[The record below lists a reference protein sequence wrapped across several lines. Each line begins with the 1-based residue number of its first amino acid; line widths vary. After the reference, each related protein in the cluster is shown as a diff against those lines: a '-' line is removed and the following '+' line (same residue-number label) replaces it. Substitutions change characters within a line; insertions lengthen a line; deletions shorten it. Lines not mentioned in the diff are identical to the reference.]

1 MRKKKIAEGPTTT
14 HGVKPLVVPRVCPKG
29 HRVGSKHNSKECS
42 PVECAVGPLTKPE
55 QKQANRIK
63 QMMRDHAGLVVLA
76 EQSKRDRKYEK
87 LQSQGKSTKNLPEVT
102 MAVPSMAE
110 VTPIVE
116 DLSRAAAQPLSL
128 DPSPLPPTP
137 LLLPIGSNLSA
148 AEAAKT
154 DEVEK
159 LSALA
164 GNHAA
169 RMAFVGGLPKR
180 GATDKE
186 IADWAERK
194 KSELLPL
201 AMTDVEIALKFG
213 TNDERA
219 QARKEVLQMN
229 GFGARESNPA
239 QNAAIVV
246 NLNGVQ
252 LPFMPKRLTDAQVVN
267 ADLKE
272 VKVNGDS

>member
-1 MRKKKIAEGPTTT
+1 
-14 HGVKPLVVPRVCPKG
+14 
-29 HRVGSKHNSKECS
+29 
-42 PVECAVGPLTKPE
+42 
-55 QKQANRIK
+55 
-63 QMMRDHAGLVVLA
+63 
-76 EQSKRDRKYEK
+76 
-87 LQSQGKSTKNLPEVT
+87 
-102 MAVPSMAE
+102 
-110 VTPIVE
+110 
-116 DLSRAAAQPLSL
+116 
-128 DPSPLPPTP
+128 
-137 LLLPIGSNLSA
+137 
-148 AEAAKT
+148 
-154 DEVEK
+154 
-159 LSALA
+159 
-164 GNHAA
+164 
-169 RMAFVGGLPKR
+169 MAFVGGLPKR